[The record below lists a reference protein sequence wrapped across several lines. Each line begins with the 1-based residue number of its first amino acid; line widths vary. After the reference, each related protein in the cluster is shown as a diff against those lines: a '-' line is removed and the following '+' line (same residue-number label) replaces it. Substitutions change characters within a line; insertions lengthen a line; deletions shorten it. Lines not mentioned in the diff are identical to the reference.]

1 MCLQDKESEVTK
13 MTSVKEQALDTVAQ
27 YMDKASEDEQKQ
39 FLVWL
44 EGFSY
49 HAQNT
54 GKGEE
59 T

>member
-1 MCLQDKESEVTK
+1 

-27 YMDKASEDEQKQ
+27 YMDKASEDEQRQ

-54 GKGEE
+54 GEGEE
-59 T
+59 S

>member
-1 MCLQDKESEVTK
+1 

-27 YMDKASEDEQKQ
+27 YMDKASEDEQRQ

-49 HAQNT
+49 HAQNAE
-54 GKGEE
+54 GREE
-59 T
+59 ES

>member
-1 MCLQDKESEVTK
+1 

-27 YMDKASEDEQKQ
+27 YMDKASEDEQRQ

-44 EGFSY
+44 EGFAY

-54 GKGEE
+54 GEVEE
-59 T
+59 N

>member
-13 MTSVKEQALDTVAQ
+13 MTSVKEQVLDTVAQ

-54 GKGEE
+54 GEVEE